1 MKSNLSPI
9 KERIDP
15 NDLLE
20 TIVNSSY
27 PKPRWMLNESIN
39 DKTWYLSKVG
49 INLTFYK
56 GNINKAQKFE
66 FKQKIAD
73 NEYLT
78 DKINEALLIDAK
90 YEKSL
95 ALASLNLVLG
105 KNIKEEK
112 N

>member
-15 NDLLE
+15 NDLPE

-49 INLTFYK
+49 INLSFYK
-56 GNINKAQKFE
+56 ENINKAQKFE
-66 FKQKIAD
+66 FKQRIAD
-73 NEYLT
+73 HEYLT
-78 DKINEALLIDAK
+78 DKINDEP
-90 YEKSL
+90 YR
-95 ALASLNLVLG
+95 VCRRV
-105 KNIKEEK
+105 NILRDYPDDKIK
-112 N
+112 IYP